1 MRAGSAEARAALAP
15 GLPRKF
21 TARAANDLEYIMI
34 DSDLLDVL
42 LTWDQT
48 GQYEVAELN
57 ADGLEV
63 TGDWMTTLLQTKAFH
78 RIPPANIQAI
88 FMRMQRINYR
98 AGDVVIKQGTEGDFF
113 YVVVA
118 GKCIVTRET
127 PLNKEGIKL
136 AELGP
141 GDSFGEEALIAEA
154 KRNATVTMSTDGTLM
169 RLGKHDFQTLLNEP
183 LLQWVSQDKAKE
195 IVATGGK
202 WLDVRLPSEFQNFR
216 IDDAINI
223 PLYFIRLKL
232 NALDKNIPYV
242 VCCDTGRRSSAAA
255 YILSERGFEA
265 YVLKG
270 GLAAT
275 EAARSSRGRR
285 GFGAC
290 SGACSIGH
298 EETQAVQ
305 GRGIEGG
312 VAEGFRAEGPMV
324 YPPPPTLRYRP
335 PSLLAE
341 HLGLAIAAFLVRI
354 AFRRVFASRRRTSP
368 RSGIR
373 AGGIARGLRRDRCFA
388 G

>member
-1 MRAGSAEARAALAP
+1 MDDRPVDLTILKAFSPLDGLKAENLHALARKTQILELGAGRVLFKQGDTDKRTFYLVAGQVELRADDKLIGMVRAGSPEARAALAP

-21 TARAANDLEYIMI
+21 TARAANNLEYIMI

-48 GQYEVAELN
+48 GQYEVAELRG
-57 ADGLEV
+57 DGMDV
-63 TGDWMTTLLQTKAFH
+63 SGDWMTTLLQTKAFH

-98 AGDVVIKQGTEGDFF
+98 ARDVVIKQGTEGDYF

-118 GKCIVTRET
+118 GKCVVTRET

-154 KRNATVTMSTDGTLM
+154 KRNATVTMATDGTLM
-169 RLGKHDFQTLLNEP
+169 RLGKADFQTLLNEP
-183 LLQWVSQDKAKE
+183 LLQWVDYDAARELVAK
-195 IVATGGK
+195 GGK

-216 IDDAINI
+216 IDDAVNI

-232 NALDKNIPYV
+232 NALDKKVPYV

-275 EAARSSRGRR
+275 EAARSKRG
-285 GFGAC
+285 
-290 SGACSIGH
+290 
-298 EETQAVQ
+298 
-305 GRGIEGG
+305 
-312 VAEGFRAEGPMV
+312 
-324 YPPPPTLRYRP
+324 
-335 PSLLAE
+335 
-341 HLGLAIAAFLVRI
+341 
-354 AFRRVFASRRRTSP
+354 
-368 RSGIR
+368 
-373 AGGIARGLRRDRCFA
+373 
-388 G
+388 

>member
-1 MRAGSAEARAALAP
+1 MDERPVDLAVLRTFSPLDGLKAENLHALARKTVIRELEAGRVLFKEGDTDKRTYYLVSGGSESRAADKALGTIRAGTQEARAALAP
-15 GLPRKF
+15 GLPRRF
-21 TARAANDLEYIMI
+21 TARAAGDIEYIVI

-48 GQYEVAELN
+48 GQYEVAELRG
-57 ADGLEV
+57 DGLEV
-63 TGDWMTTLLQTKAFH
+63 NGDWMTTLLQTKAFH

-98 AGDVVIKQGTEGDFF
+98 AGDVVIKQGTEGDYF

-169 RLGKHDFQTLLNEP
+169 RLGKQDFQTLLNEP
-183 LLQWVSQDKAKE
+183 LLQWVSYEKAKD
-195 IVATGGK
+195 IVAKGGK

-216 IDDAINI
+216 IDGAVNI

-232 NALDKNIPYV
+232 NALDKNAQYV
-242 VCCDTGRRSSAAA
+242 VCCDTGRSSSAAS
-255 YILSERGFEA
+255 YILSESGFDA

-270 GLAAT
+270 GLAAS
-275 EAARSSRGRR
+275 EAARSQT
-285 GFGAC
+285 A
-290 SGACSIGH
+290 
-298 EETQAVQ
+298 
-305 GRGIEGG
+305 
-312 VAEGFRAEGPMV
+312 
-324 YPPPPTLRYRP
+324 
-335 PSLLAE
+335 
-341 HLGLAIAAFLVRI
+341 
-354 AFRRVFASRRRTSP
+354 
-368 RSGIR
+368 
-373 AGGIARGLRRDRCFA
+373 
-388 G
+388 

>member
-1 MRAGSAEARAALAP
+1 MDDRPLDLAILKTFSPLDGLKKENLHALARKTQILQLDAGRVLFKQGDTDKRTFYLVSGSVELRADDRVVGTVRSGSPEARSALAP

-21 TARAANDLEYIMI
+21 TARAASGIEYIVI

-48 GQYEVAELN
+48 GQYEVAELRR
-57 ADGLEV
+57 DGLDV
-63 TGDWMTTLLQTKAFH
+63 SGDWMTTLLQTKAFH

-98 AGDVVIKQGTEGDFF
+98 ARDVVIKQGTEGDYF
-113 YVVVA
+113 YVVVS
-118 GKCIVTRET
+118 GKCVVTRET

-136 AELGP
+136 AELGS

-169 RLGKHDFQTLLNEP
+169 RLGKSDFQTLLNEP
-183 LLQWVSQDKAKE
+183 LLQWVDYEAAKE
-195 IVATGGK
+195 IIAAGGK

-216 IDDAINI
+216 IDDAVNI

-232 NALDKNIPYV
+232 NALDKNTQYV

-275 EAARSSRGRR
+275 EAARS
-285 GFGAC
+285 
-290 SGACSIGH
+290 
-298 EETQAVQ
+298 
-305 GRGIEGG
+305 
-312 VAEGFRAEGPMV
+312 
-324 YPPPPTLRYRP
+324 
-335 PSLLAE
+335 
-341 HLGLAIAAFLVRI
+341 
-354 AFRRVFASRRRTSP
+354 
-368 RSGIR
+368 RSG
-373 AGGIARGLRRDRCFA
+373 
-388 G
+388 

>member
-1 MRAGSAEARAALAP
+1 
-15 GLPRKF
+15 
-21 TARAANDLEYIMI
+21 MI

-48 GQYEVAELN
+48 GQYEVAELHS
-57 ADGLEV
+57 DGLDV

-98 AGDVVIKQGTEGDFF
+98 ERDVVIKQGTEGDYF

-118 GKCIVTRET
+118 GKCVVTRET

-169 RLGKHDFQTLLNEP
+169 RLGKNDFQTLLNEP
-183 LLQWVSQDKAKE
+183 LLQWVSQDRAEE
-195 IVATGGK
+195 IVAQGGK

-216 IDDAINI
+216 IEGAVNI
-223 PLYFIRLKL
+223 PLYFIRLKI
-232 NALDKNIPYV
+232 NALDKSTPYV

-255 YILSERGFEA
+255 YILSERGFDA
-265 YVLKG
+265 CVLKG

-275 EAARSSRGRR
+275 EAAG
-285 GFGAC
+285 
-290 SGACSIGH
+290 
-298 EETQAVQ
+298 
-305 GRGIEGG
+305 
-312 VAEGFRAEGPMV
+312 
-324 YPPPPTLRYRP
+324 
-335 PSLLAE
+335 
-341 HLGLAIAAFLVRI
+341 
-354 AFRRVFASRRRTSP
+354 
-368 RSGIR
+368 
-373 AGGIARGLRRDRCFA
+373 
-388 G
+388 

>member
-1 MRAGSAEARAALAP
+1 MDERPVELSVLKNFSPLDGLKGENLLALARKTHIRDLGAGRVLFKEGDTDKRTFYLVAGSVELRTDERVMATVRAGTPEARAALTP

-21 TARAANDLEYIMI
+21 TARAATDLSYIMI

-48 GQYEVAELN
+48 GQYEVAELHG
-57 ADGLEV
+57 DGLDV

-98 AGDVVIKQGTEGDFF
+98 ERDVVIKQGTEGDYF

-118 GKCIVTRET
+118 GKCVVTRET

-169 RLGKHDFQTLLNEP
+169 RLGKSDFQTLLNEP
-183 LLQWVSQDKAKE
+183 LLQWVTQERANE
-195 IVATGGK
+195 IVAGGGK

-216 IDDAINI
+216 IEGAVNI
-223 PLYFIRLKL
+223 PLYFIRLKI
-232 NALDKNIPYV
+232 NALDKNTPYV

-255 YILSERGFEA
+255 YILSERGFDA
-265 YVLKG
+265 YVLTG

-275 EAARSSRGRR
+275 ESARSRG
-285 GFGAC
+285 G
-290 SGACSIGH
+290 
-298 EETQAVQ
+298 
-305 GRGIEGG
+305 
-312 VAEGFRAEGPMV
+312 
-324 YPPPPTLRYRP
+324 
-335 PSLLAE
+335 
-341 HLGLAIAAFLVRI
+341 
-354 AFRRVFASRRRTSP
+354 
-368 RSGIR
+368 
-373 AGGIARGLRRDRCFA
+373 
-388 G
+388 